1 MRNIR
6 FRLRLNVSSKIIL
19 SVVAILLIGF
29 SAMFYVLLQQI
40 YTSSFKQAQTQ
51 ADQITR
57 LNANLIEGQFDK
69 LKTIAE
75 TLGAQVE
82 SLHQQGLTD
91 RNATIAILKQ
101 IMAKNQFVFGLT
113 VAYEPNLFDGQDAR
127 NIGKPGSGA
136 DGRFIPYVS
145 RSGNELAVSAAY
157 DATTDMK
164 WYDVPK
170 ATQRLYLT
178 EPTSYAVNG
187 ADVLMTSVVYP
198 IMTQGKFLGVISIDY
213 RLNDFQ
219 NVVAK
224 IRPLGG
230 YATVLTD
237 QGTIVAHSTKPQ
249 LLTKNIKAIE
259 ADPTV
264 LERIQAGKEFSVWS
278 QSGAANGNPF
288 KLYQPIHLEGTDS
301 YWSFSV
307 VIPIANILHDY
318 YQLRNSIIGIA
329 AIVIAIMILTMLLL
343 IGRLIRKPLQKVVA
357 MIQELSKGHLG
368 QRLNLARTDEIGVM
382 AATLDRFADNLQHTV
397 VASMRRIAA
406 GDIAI
411 ELYAHDKDDE
421 ITPALQ
427 TTVQALQGLIAETET
442 LTAAAVAGKLHT
454 RGRLDRFNGG
464 YRQIIQGI
472 NDTLDAVIVP
482 LNVASDYVD
491 RISKGDIPPPITEEY
506 QGDFNTLKANL
517 NICIHAINAL
527 IADVNLL
534 ANATIAGKLGTRADV
549 TRHGGDFAKII
560 AGVNQSLE
568 AIVQPVGVTAQYIA
582 LISKGDI
589 PSKITQEFQG
599 DFNDIKENL
608 NTCIDAINALVADAN
623 LLADAAIAG
632 NLSVRAD
639 AAGHGGDF
647 ARIIHGVNRSLDAII
662 APLNEGIEVLQRMGM
677 NDFSQA
683 MDGQYQGML
692 QQFATEINTVRN
704 HFLHIITIIVAIAN
718 GDTTP
723 LAETQQA
730 GKRSEDD
737 QLIPALIQMMQTI
750 QDLIVEAHRL
760 SEAAVAGD
768 LTVRGQVEKFSGGFR
783 TIIAGLNDTLAAI
796 TTPINEAAAVLQE
809 MAQGNLQMRVAGE
822 YQGDHALIKE
832 ALNQTVASFNKT
844 LGEFRQASEQVA
856 ANAQQL
862 SQSSTVLSQGA
873 SEQAATVEEVNAT
886 MAEVA
891 SQTRQNAT
899 NAAAANQLA
908 KTAAAN
914 ANQGNDLMTAMLAA
928 MNEINESAQNI
939 SKIIKVIDEIAFQT
953 NILALNAAVEAAR
966 AGTQGKGFAV
976 VAEEVRNL
984 AGRSAKAAKETT
996 VLIEGSIAKTQT
1008 GTTLANENAVALKAI
1023 VESITQVNTL
1033 IGAIASSSNE
1043 QAAAIGQ
1050 INQGITQVAQVTQ
1063 TNTATAEQSAAAS
1076 EELASQA
1083 ELLNER
1089 LSQFRIERGDDG
1101 RDEPI
1106 KLLTPSGKK
1115 TAIRNT
1121 DLSGGKTAPFGS
1133 DFGKY

>member
-1 MRNIR
+1 MSANR
-6 FRLRLNVSSKIIL
+6 FRLQLSVSSKIIL

-40 YTSSFKQAQTQ
+40 YATSFNQAQTQ

-57 LNANLIEGQFDK
+57 LNANMIEGQFDT

-75 TLGAQVE
+75 NLGAQVE
-82 SLHQQGLTD
+82 ILRQRGLTD
-91 RNATIAILKQ
+91 RNAIIAIQKQ
-101 IMAKNQFVFGLT
+101 IMANNPFVFGLT

-170 ATQRLYLT
+170 TTQHLYLT

-187 ADVLMTSVVYP
+187 EDVLMTSVVYP
-198 IMTQGKFLGVISIDY
+198 IITQGKFLGVISIDY

-219 NVVAK
+219 SVVAK

-230 YATVLTD
+230 YATVITD

-249 LLTKNIKAIE
+249 LLTKNLKAIE
-259 ADPTV
+259 PDPTV
-264 LERIQAGKEFSVWS
+264 LERIQAGKEFALRS
-278 QSGAANGNPF
+278 QSAANQNPF

-318 YQLRNSIIGIA
+318 YQLRNSIIFIA
-329 AIVIAIMILTMLLL
+329 VIVMGIMILTMLFL
-343 IGRLIRKPLQKVVA
+343 IGKLIRKPLQNVVV
-357 MIQELSKGHLG
+357 MIQEMSKGHLG
-368 QRLNLARTDEIGVM
+368 RRLNLARTDEIGVM
-382 AATLDRFADNLQHTV
+382 AATLDHFADNLQHTV
-397 VASMRRIAA
+397 VASMRRIAE
-406 GDIAI
+406 GDVNI
-411 ELYAHDKDDE
+411 ELHAYDADDE

-427 TTVQALQGLIAETET
+427 TTVQALQGLITETQT
-442 LTAAAVAGKLHT
+442 LTASAVAGQLHT
-454 RGRLDRFNGG
+454 RGQVDRFNGG
-464 YRQIIQGI
+464 YRQIVQGI
-472 NDTLDAVIVP
+472 NDTLDAVIAP
-482 LNVASDYVD
+482 LSVAVDYVK
-491 RISKGDIPPPITEEY
+491 RISKGDIPPPITAEY
-506 QGDFNTLKANL
+506 QGDFNTLKTNL
-517 NICIHAINAL
+517 NICIDAINAL

-534 ANATIAGKLGTRADV
+534 ANAAIAGKLATRADAA
-549 TRHGGDFAKII
+549 RHGGDFAKII
-560 AGVNQSLE
+560 TGVNQSLE
-568 AIVQPVGVTAQYIA
+568 AIVRPVGVAAQYIA
-582 LISKGDI
+582 SISRGNI
-589 PSKITQEFQG
+589 PPKITAEYQG

-623 LLADAAIAG
+623 LLADATIAG

-662 APLNEGIEVLQRMGM
+662 APLNEGIEVLQRMAV

-683 MDGQYQGML
+683 LDGQYQGML

-704 HFLHIITIIVAIAN
+704 HFLHIITIMVAISN

-750 QDLIVEAHRL
+750 QDLIDEAHRL
-760 SEAAVAGD
+760 SEAAVGGD

-783 TIIAGLNDTLAAI
+783 TIIAGLNDTLTAI

-809 MAQGNLQMRVAGE
+809 MAQGNLQVRVAGE

-832 ALNQTVASFNKT
+832 ALNQTVDSFNKT
-844 LGEFRQASEQVA
+844 LGEFRQASEQVT

-899 NAAAANQLA
+899 NAATASQLA
-908 KTAAAN
+908 SAAAAN
-914 ANQGNDLMTAMLAA
+914 ANKGNDLMSAMLVA
-928 MNEINESAQNI
+928 MNEINAAAQNI

-966 AGTQGKGFAV
+966 AGAQGKGFAV

-996 VLIEGSIAKTQT
+996 ALIEGSIAKTQT

-1023 VESITQVNTL
+1023 LESVTQVNTL

-1101 RDEPI
+1101 RNGPI

-1115 TAIRNT
+1115 ATLRNT
-1121 DLSGGKTAPFGS
+1121 DLPGEQTAPFSS